1 MVLERDKY
9 FFELCLVEIR
19 CKMVT
24 FANCHIRE
32 LQWKRRNYS

>member
-9 FFELCLVEIR
+9 FLGFGFVEIR

-24 FANCHIRE
+24 FANRHIRE